1 MDLQLKG
8 KKAIVTGAS
17 RGIGRA
23 IAETLAAEGCDV
35 AVCARGQTGVDEAVA
50 ALTAKGVNAFGAA
63 VDIADG
69 LYPARVSLR
78 PLYDPTNEKIKA

>member
-1 MDLQLKG
+1 MDLQLRG

-35 AVCARGQTGVDEAVA
+35 AVCARGQAGVDEVVA
-50 ALTAKGVNAFGAA
+50 ALTAKGVTALAWRSTS
-63 VDIADG
+63 
-69 LYPARVSLR
+69 PMAR
-78 PLYDPTNEKIKA
+78 P